1 MNLPLLQQLF
11 SEYSPRD
18 LLQAVE
24 SERIRRT
31 IEAERTAKTAAPAE
45 RLPLA
50 DYIKEAWHVLE
61 PNAVLKWGWALQAIC
76 DHLEAVTDGRLL
88 QMGHLNRLLINVPPG
103 MMKSLLVG
111 VFWPSWEWGPAGM
124 PWLSYLSTAYRVEG
138 LSGRD
143 TRKMRELIASE
154 WWQERW
160 GKGTAS
166 DVYLTKSGEEEF
178 HNNHRGW
185 RRALAFTGLT
195 GGRADRVLVDDPH
208 STEQSESE
216 LERARAERI
225 FRESLHSRIND
236 PATSAIIIIMQRL
249 HQKDV
254 SGLALASTQRYIHI
268 MLPMRFE
275 AARKCTTPLFADPRT
290 VEGELLFPERFP
302 KETVDR
308 DEGTMTAYAVAG
320 QHQQRPGQR
329 EGNMFKRHWFKLV
342 GAAPVGTRW
351 VRFWDLAATEE
362 KYSQSGT
369 AQTAGVL
376 MGKDRGGSLYIAGC
390 EAEWVE
396 NHDPLILNTADT
408 DRLNFFPYEVGL
420 PQDPGQAGKTQK
432 KHLATVLSAFNVRFL
447 RESGDKGTRAEPL
460 ASQAEVGN
468 VYLVVPPNQP
478 LPAWAEGFIDQ
489 CCAFPGGALKDKV
502 DAASGAYATLL
513 KPARQDQ
520 GSGRPVPANMS
531 IYAR

>member
-1 MNLPLLQQLF
+1 LI
-11 SEYSPRD
+11 
-18 LLQAVE
+18 QAVRA
-24 SERIRRT
+24 ERIRRDT
-31 IEAERTAKTAAPAE
+31 EAERLAKTAAPAE

-76 DHLEAVTDGRLL
+76 DHLEAITDGRLL

-111 VFWPSWEWGPAGM
+111 VFWPSWEWGPAKM

-160 GKGTAS
+160 GRGTES

-178 HNNHRGW
+178 HNNHMGW

-208 STEQSESE
+208 STEQTESD
-216 LERARAERI
+216 LDRARAERI
-225 FRESLHSRIND
+225 FRESLHSRVND
-236 PATSAIIIIMQRL
+236 PVTSAIIIIMQRL
-249 HQKDV
+249 HVKDV
-254 SGLALASTQRYIHI
+254 SGLALVSTQRYIHI

-275 AARKCTTPLFADPRT
+275 VARRCVTPLFTDPRAS
-290 VEGELLFPERFP
+290 EGELIFPERFP

-329 EGNMFKRHWFKLV
+329 EGNMFKRHWFKMV
-342 GAAPVGTRW
+342 GAAPTGTRW
-351 VRFWDLAATEE
+351 VRFWDIAATDE
-362 KYSQSGT
+362 KFAQANT

-376 MGKDRGGSLYIAGC
+376 MGKDRGNNIYIAGC
-390 EAEWVE
+390 EAEWLE
-396 NHDPLILNTADT
+396 NHDPLIKNTAMT
-408 DRLNFFPYEVGL
+408 DRMTYFPYEIGL
-420 PQDPGQAGKTQK
+420 PQDPGGAGKIVK
-432 KHLATVLSAFNVRFL
+432 RHHAGMLGEFNVRFL
-447 RESGDKGTRAEPL
+447 RESGDKASRAEPL
-460 ASQAEVGN
+460 ASQCEAGN
-468 VYLVVPPNQP
+468 VYIVCNPNQP
-478 LPAWAEGFIDQ
+478 LPPWAEGFIDQ
-489 CCAFPGGALKDKV
+489 ACAFPGGALKDKV
-502 DAASGAYATLL
+502 DAASGAYATLQ
-513 KPARQDQ
+513 KPSRQEM
-520 GSGRPVPANMS
+520 GSGRTVNAATS
-531 IYAR
+531 IFGR